1 LAAKGLTVVSGLARG
16 IDSEAHLGALDGN
29 GRTVAV
35 MGCGIDI
42 IYPGENRKLAESIIE
57 SGGALITELPL
68 GTPPAAENFPG
79 RNRILS
85 GACLGVVIVEAAE
98 KSGSLITARMALEQD
113 REVFAVPGSPL
124 TGKARGSN
132 RLLREGAKLVEC
144 IEDVLE
150 ELAPQMTEAGKET
163 VRTSTPRVSAKATSS
178 TPGKSWDAEEADAK
192 NLLNYLKDGTKLHVD
207 SLIEG
212 SGLNAATVLKLLLDL
227 ELKGIVAQHPGKLF
241 SLAHL

>member
-1 LAAKGLTVVSGLARG
+1 V
-16 IDSEAHLGALDGN
+16 I
-29 GRTVAV
+29 
-35 MGCGIDI
+35 
-42 IYPGENRKLAESIIE
+42 
-57 SGGALITELPL
+57 
-68 GTPPAAENFPG
+68 
-79 RNRILS
+79 
-85 GACLGVVIVEAAE
+85 IVEAAE
-98 KSGSLITARMALEQD
+98 KSGSLITARLALEQD

-124 TGKARGSN
+124 TGKSRGSN

-150 ELAPQMTEAGKET
+150 ELAPQMAEAGKE
-163 VRTSTPRVSAKATSS
+163 VGAPGARLAPKVAESAHIQ
-178 TPGKSWDAEEADAK
+178 SWDTEEDDAK
-192 NLLNYLKDGTKLHVD
+192 SLLSYLKDGTKLHVD